1 MTIYTFIT
9 SASTASGST
18 SKSSLRIPGGLLKQ
32 VVIRSN
38 TASTVFRAAVVNE
51 NSMAIATWGF
61 HTGEINDYSI
71 EIPVDGVYIF
81 QVTNASP
88 DDTFSIYGAVRE
100 K

>member
-9 SASTASGST
+9 SASTASGAT
-18 SKSSLRIPGGLLKQ
+18 SKSTLRCPGGLLKH

-38 TASTVFRAAVVNE
+38 TSTTVFRAALVNE
-51 NSMAIATWGF
+51 NSMTLAHWGF
-61 HTGEINDYSI
+61 STGEINDYSI
-71 EIPVDGVYIF
+71 EVPVDGVYIF